1 MYNKMGA
8 NQNTYATQRANDILE
23 VVMSYARLDFTNK
36 TNISDKDDVFDAISA
51 GVNMLG
57 EELEA
62 STISL
67 KEKEH
72 LLKEIHHR
80 VKNNLQIIS
89 SLLNLQSESASDEKF
104 LAMIRES
111 KNRIM
116 SMALIHEML
125 YVTKNLSH
133 INIYAYITKLCNS
146 VYQSFQTKESSIEFV
161 YNIDEDLYFE
171 IDNMIPIGLILNEIL
186 SNSFKYAFPQKKG
199 MIEIHFHKNGDNY
212 CMIAQDN
219 GVGIP
224 KSFNVKESKTLG
236 SQLIYM
242 LSDQLDGK
250 LKVESAKGTK
260 YTLNF

>member
-1 MYNKMGA
+1 MPSK
-8 NQNTYATQRANDILE
+8 QDTYATERANNILD
-23 VVMSYARLDFTNK
+23 VVMSYARLDFSNK
-36 TNISDKDDVFDAISA
+36 THISDKDDVFDAISA

-57 EELEA
+57 EELES

-89 SLLNLQSESASDEKF
+89 SLLNLQSDSATDEKF

-133 INIYAYITKLCNS
+133 INIYNYITKLCNS
-146 VYQSFQTKESSIEFV
+146 VYQSFQTKESSIEFD
-161 YNIDEDLYFE
+161 YDIDENIYFE

-186 SNSFKYAFPQKKG
+186 SNSFKYAFPDKKGVIHIYFQKKDD
-199 MIEIHFHKNGDNY
+199 HY
-212 CMIAQDN
+212 CMIAKDN

-224 KSFNVKESKTLG
+224 KNFNVAESKTLG
-236 SQLIYM
+236 SQLIYI
-242 LSDQLDGK
+242 LAEQLDGK
-250 LKVESAKGTK
+250 LSVESSKGTK
-260 YTLNF
+260 YTLKF

>member
-1 MYNKMGA
+1 MSTNSDSYSQK
-8 NQNTYATQRANDILE
+8 RAADILE
-23 VVMSYARLDFTNK
+23 VVMSYARLDFSNK
-36 TNISDKDDVFDAISA
+36 TAISDKDDVFDAISA

-57 EELEA
+57 EELES

-89 SLLNLQSESASDEKF
+89 SLLNLQSDKTTDEAF
-104 LAMIRES
+104 LSMIKES

-133 INIYAYITKLCNS
+133 INIHDYITKLCHS
-146 VYQSFQTKESSIEFV
+146 VYQSFHTKNVSIEFEYDV
-161 YNIDEDLYFE
+161 DESIYFE

-186 SNSFKYAFPQKKG
+186 SNSFKYAFPDKKG
-199 MIEIHFHKNGDNY
+199 IIYIHFSKNNDQY
-212 CMIAQDN
+212 TMIAKDN
-219 GVGIP
+219 GIGIP
-224 KSFNVKESKTLG
+224 DDFKAEESKTLG
-236 SQLIYM
+236 TQLIFM
-242 LSDQLDGK
+242 LAEQLDGTINV
-250 LKVESAKGTK
+250 LNDKGTK
-260 YTLNF
+260 YTLRF

>member
-1 MYNKMGA
+1 MTGKKD
-8 NQNTYATQRANDILE
+8 TYATQRANDILE
-23 VVMSYARLDFTNK
+23 VVMSYARLDFSNK
-36 TNISDKDDVFDAISA
+36 TTISDKDDVFDAISV

-57 EELEA
+57 EELES

-67 KEKEH
+67 QEKEQ

-89 SLLNLQSESASDEKF
+89 SLLNLQSDNTTDEKF

-125 YVTKNLSH
+125 YVTKNLSQ

-146 VYQSFQTKESSIEFV
+146 VYQSFQTKESSISFD

-186 SNSFKYAFPQKKG
+186 SNSFKYAFPEKKG
-199 MIEIHFHKNGDNY
+199 IIHIHFQKNGDKY
-212 CMIAQDN
+212 CMITKDD
-219 GVGIP
+219 GIGIP
-224 KSFNVKESKTLG
+224 KSFNVAESKTLG

-242 LSDQLDGK
+242 LAEQLDGK
-250 LKVESAKGTK
+250 LSVDSSKGTK

>member
-1 MYNKMGA
+1 MTNLKE
-8 NQNTYATQRANDILE
+8 TYSHKRANEILE
-23 VVMSYARLDFTNK
+23 VVMNYARLEFQNK
-36 TNISDKDDVFDAISA
+36 IEISEKDDVFDAISA

-57 EELEA
+57 EELES

-89 SLLNLQSESASDEKF
+89 SLLNLQSENAGDEKF

-125 YVTKNLSH
+125 YVTKDLSQ
-133 INIYAYITKLCNS
+133 INVHNYITKLCNS
-146 VYQSFQTKESSIEFV
+146 VYQSFYTKDCSIMFE
-161 YNIDEDLYFE
+161 YDIDESLFFE
-171 IDNMIPIGLILNEIL
+171 IDNMIPVGLIVNEII
-186 SNSFKYAFPQKKG
+186 SNSLKYAFPDKKG
-199 MIEIHFHKNGDNY
+199 VISVSFSKNNDKY
-212 CMIAQDN
+212 ILTAHDN

-224 KSFNVKESKTLG
+224 KNFDHKTAKSLG
-236 SQLIYM
+236 MQLIHM
-242 LSDQLDGK
+242 LSEQLDGELLVDSKKGAKYK
-250 LKVESAKGTK
+250 LC
-260 YTLNF
+260 F

>member
-1 MYNKMGA
+1 MQGKPE
-8 NQNTYATQRANDILE
+8 TYATERANNILE
-23 VVMSYARLDFTNK
+23 VVMSYARLDFSNK
-36 TNISDKDDVFDAISA
+36 TKISDNDDVFDAIGV

-57 EELEA
+57 EELES

-67 KEKEH
+67 KEKEQ

-89 SLLNLQSESASDEKF
+89 SLLNLQSDNTTDEKF

-146 VYQSFQTKESSIEFV
+146 VYQSFQTKESSIEFE
-161 YNIDEDLYFE
+161 YDIDEDIYFE

-186 SNSFKYAFPQKKG
+186 SNSFKYAFPDKKG
-199 MIEIHFHKNGDNY
+199 IIQIHFQKTGDQY

-219 GVGIP
+219 GLGIP
-224 KSFNVKESKTLG
+224 KNFNIAESKTLG

-242 LSDQLDGK
+242 LAEQLDGK
-250 LKVESAKGTK
+250 LSVESNKGTK
-260 YTLNF
+260 YTLKF

>member
-1 MYNKMGA
+1 MHSKMLEK
-8 NQNTYATQRANDILE
+8 QETYTTQRANDILE
-23 VVMSYARLDFTNK
+23 VVMSYARLDFSNK
-36 TNISDKDDVFDAISA
+36 STISDNDDVFDAIAS

-89 SLLNLQSESASDEKF
+89 SLLNLQSDNSSDEKF

-125 YVTKNLSH
+125 YVTKDLSH
-133 INIYAYITKLCNS
+133 INIHAYITKLCNS
-146 VYQSFQTKESSIEFV
+146 VYQSYQTKDSLVEFV

-186 SNSFKYAFPQKKG
+186 SNSFKYAFPNKKG
-199 MIEIHFHKNGDNY
+199 IIEVHFQKNGDNY
-212 CMIAQDN
+212 RMIAKDN
-219 GVGIP
+219 GIGIP
-224 KSFNVKESKTLG
+224 KSFNAKETKTLG

-242 LSDQLDGK
+242 LTDQLDGK
-250 LKVESAKGTK
+250 LKLESSKGTK
-260 YTLNF
+260 YTLEF